1 VRAPLSRRRAPAP
14 STPCARSPQVGL
26 LLASRACYDPYH
38 AQYLFHEFARE
49 RKEGKMG
56 AQPSAALSTHP
67 LDEVR
72 EAAMRT
78 QISKGMAER
87 RRCACPPVDMRK
99 REKLDRTLKAM
110 PIRRLSCIEQDP
122 VPMPQSKPAQA

>member
-1 VRAPLSRRRAPAP
+1 M
-14 STPCARSPQVGL
+14 GL

-72 EAAMRT
+72 EELRDHVREEKMEAAVRT
-78 QISKGMAER
+78 KIDELRAAADIEVLI
-87 RRCACPPVDMRK
+87 AIEPPK
-99 REKLDRTLKAM
+99 
-110 PIRRLSCIEQDP
+110 SGG
-122 VPMPQSKPAQA
+122 

>member
-1 VRAPLSRRRAPAP
+1 M
-14 STPCARSPQVGL
+14 PQVGL

-49 RKEGKMG
+49 RKAGKMG
-56 AQPSAALSTHP
+56 GEGIAVLSTHP

-87 RRCACPPVDMRK
+87 RSCACPPVDMKK
-99 REKLDRTLKAM
+99 REKFDRTLKAK

-122 VPMPQSKPAQA
+122 VPKPRSKLAQA